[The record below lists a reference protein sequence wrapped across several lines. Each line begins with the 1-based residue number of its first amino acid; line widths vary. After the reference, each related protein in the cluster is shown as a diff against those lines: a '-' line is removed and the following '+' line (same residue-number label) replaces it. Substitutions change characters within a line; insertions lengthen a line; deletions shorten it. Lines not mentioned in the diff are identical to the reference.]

1 MNTRSKLLLVATAPA
16 ILCVAIT
23 IFLALRDMSTL
34 FNHMA
39 ESAAHVIQAQ
49 NPAINHEQIYQQ
61 LLQNGAEKLDELAS
75 IAIPGIIVLVGIMV
89 MASILLVNKILKELN
104 YVMHYVKIMSNPD
117 TPLSFRFKPEKCKE
131 FKQLALDLNAMLVRT
146 EHVLVKVKN
155 MSGAFAQTSSTLD
168 SSAQSNLSNAQTLS
182 SNMNNVNSAVEQLG
196 QASTEIAQNVQKAHH
211 EVSDVNTQGQQITQD
226 VRVLN
231 SQLDQ
236 LIETSSASSKD
247 VSELSQQIEGIHG
260 ILQTIQGIAE
270 QTNLLALNA
279 AIEAARA
286 GEQGRGF
293 AVVADEV
300 RNLAS
305 KTQQSTEE
313 IANMISGLKD
323 SAGRSINAMN
333 QSSKATEKLAE
344 SINQSNEKVLSL
356 FSRLTT
362 VNAMNSQIATASEE
376 QTSVIQEISSN
387 VSQGEAL
394 SQQTHDSATQTQT
407 QAGELEQ
414 ASHELGQLISQF
426 KFE

>member
-1 MNTRSKLLLVATAPA
+1 
-16 ILCVAIT
+16 VAIT
-23 IFLALRDMSTL
+23 IFLALRDMATL
-34 FNHMA
+34 LNHMA

-49 NPAINHEQIYQQ
+49 NPTINHEQIYQQ
-61 LLQNGAEKLDELAS
+61 LLQNGKDKLDELAS
-75 IAIPGIIVLVGIMV
+75 VAIPGIIVLVGIMV

-131 FKQLALDLNAMLVRT
+131 FKQLVLDLNAMLVRT
-146 EHVLVKVKN
+146 EHVLVKVKS

-196 QASTEIAQNVQKAHH
+196 QASTEIAENVQKAHH

-333 QSSKATEKLAE
+333 QSSEATERLAE
-344 SINQSNEKVLSL
+344 SINQSNEKVLAL

-394 SQQTHDSATQTQT
+394 SQQTHDSANQTQT